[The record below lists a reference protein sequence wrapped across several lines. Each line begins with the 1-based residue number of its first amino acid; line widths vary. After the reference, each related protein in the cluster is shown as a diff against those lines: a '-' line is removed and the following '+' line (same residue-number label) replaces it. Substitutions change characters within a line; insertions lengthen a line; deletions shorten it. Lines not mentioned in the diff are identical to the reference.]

1 LGNLLKVPVFL
12 CTEIQT
18 KLTEFSLAI
27 SVENE
32 KLGEMPQDATAINEN
47 DLTKNII
54 LVGFMGCGKS
64 TIGRQVSL
72 QLNYPLIDTD
82 QLIVERMGMSI
93 PEIFEQHGEDHFRS
107 LETALLTQ
115 LIEAD
120 TEKKVI
126 STGGGLPLRPENR
139 EILRKLGYVV
149 WLQAGVDCILERTK
163 SSSHRPLLQ
172 TPNPRLT
179 IKNMLAD
186 RQVIYSDCADLVINT
201 DDLAIADTTHGI
213 IESARY
219 YFSKS

>member
-1 LGNLLKVPVFL
+1 
-12 CTEIQT
+12 
-18 KLTEFSLAI
+18 
-27 SVENE
+27 
-32 KLGEMPQDATAINEN
+32 MMQDAVTTGNEL
-47 DLTKNII
+47 DLPKNII

-82 QLIVERMGMSI
+82 NLITESTGMTV
-93 PEIFEQHGEDHFRS
+93 PEIFELHGEEYFRS
-107 LETALLTQ
+107 LETDLLAQ
-115 LIEAD
+115 LVEAD
-120 TEKKVI
+120 TERKVI

-139 EILRKLGYVV
+139 VILKKLGYVV

-163 SSSHRPLLQ
+163 GSGNRPLLM

-179 IKNMLAD
+179 IQTMLAE
-186 RQVIYSDCADLVINT
+186 RQGIYSDCSDLVINT

-219 YFSKS
+219 YFSKY

>member
-1 LGNLLKVPVFL
+1 MQVDPIA
-12 CTEIQT
+12 E
-18 KLTEFSLAI
+18 
-27 SVENE
+27 
-32 KLGEMPQDATAINEN
+32 NEN

-82 QLIVERMGMSI
+82 NLIIERVGMGI
-93 PEIFEQHGEDHFRS
+93 PEIFEKHGEDHFRS

-115 LIEAD
+115 LADAD
-120 TEKKVI
+120 TEKQVI

-139 EILRKLGYVV
+139 AILRNLGYVV
-149 WLQAGVDCILERTK
+149 WLQAGVDSILERTQ
-163 SSSHRPLLQ
+163 SSTNRPLLKTADPRQ
-172 TPNPRLT
+172 T
-179 IKNMLAD
+179 IEKMLAE
-186 RQVIYSDCADLVINT
+186 RQAIYSDCADLVINT

-219 YFSKS
+219 YFSKY